1 MPLLA
6 RRRRCAPAAVGAPL
20 VRLRDVSVRATGT
33 ELLAPLSLEVER
45 GEVVAVTGPNGSG
58 KTTLLRLIAGLT
70 PPTAGDVE
78 VAGAPVDERSREH
91 RRRVAALLGTPP
103 FERDLTLEEHLA
115 MVALSWGAPLA
126 AAREAAVR
134 GLESLGLATL
144 ARRFPHELSSGQTQL
159 FSLSLVLARPS
170 EVLLLDEPEQRLD
183 VDRVPLAVGVLREA
197 ARGRAVLLA
206 THSPVM
212 TDGLATRVLRLG
224 RP

>member
-6 RRRRCAPAAVGAPL
+6 PRRRPAPGPADSPL
-20 VRLRDVSVRATGT
+20 VRLHDVAVRTAEA
-33 ELLAPLSLEVER
+33 ELLAPLSLEVEP

-58 KTTLLRLIAGLT
+58 KTTLLRVIAGLT
-70 PPTAGDVE
+70 PPTVGTAE
-78 VAGAPVDERSREH
+78 VAGRPVDERSAEH
-91 RRRVAALLGTPP
+91 RRRVAALLGAPP

-126 AAREAAVR
+126 DARAVGVQ

-159 FSLSLVLARPS
+159 FSLALVLARPS

-183 VDRVPLAVGVLREA
+183 VDRVPLAVEVLREA
-197 ARGRAVLLA
+197 AHGRAVLLA

-212 TDGLATRVLRLG
+212 TEGLATRVLELG
-224 RP
+224 TR